1 LNKFLIVV
9 AVFISPYSNCLS
21 DEITKKSRNAICHDA
36 TSPYYFNVKRFKAF
50 DTLEACIKSGGRPPR
65 VRQNTSNSNG
75 TPSPLRHYSHK
86 YSRAKFGRW
95 LDEDKDCQNTRHEI
109 LIASSIAPVSMKN
122 TRCKVTKGLW
132 NDLYTGIT
140 THDARELDIDH
151 LVPLKWAWIHGA
163 SSWRGEKRSAFAND
177 KNNLFAVTKAINQE
191 KSAQGPLEWMPP
203 NKSFQCPYIRA
214 FTKVMEKYNLT
225 VTNREKD
232 DLESLQLKV
241 CNP

>member
-1 LNKFLIVV
+1 MI
-9 AVFISPYSNCLS
+9 VFILPYSSCLS
-21 DEITKKSRNAICHDA
+21 EEVTKKSRNAICHNVA
-36 TSPYYFNVKRFKAF
+36 SPYYFSVKRFKAF
-50 DTLEACIKSGGRPPR
+50 DTLEACIKSGGRLPR
-65 VRQNTSNSNG
+65 VHQNFSNNYRSS
-75 TPSPLRHYSHK
+75 SPYTNDSHK

-109 LIASSIAPVSMKN
+109 LITSSVAPVSMKN
-122 TRCKVTKGLW
+122 GRCKVAKGLW

-140 THDARELDIDH
+140 IHDARELDIDH

-177 KNNLFAVTKAINQE
+177 KSNLFAVTKAINQE

-203 NKSFQCPYIRA
+203 NKSFQCTYVLA
-214 FTKVMEKYNLT
+214 FTEVIKKYALTITGKEKNG
-225 VTNREKD
+225 
-232 DLESLQLKV
+232 LELLKLSA